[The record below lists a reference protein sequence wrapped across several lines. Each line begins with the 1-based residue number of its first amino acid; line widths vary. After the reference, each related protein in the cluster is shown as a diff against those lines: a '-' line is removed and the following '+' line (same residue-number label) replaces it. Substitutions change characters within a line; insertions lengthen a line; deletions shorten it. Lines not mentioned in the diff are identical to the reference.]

1 MKKILLLASS
11 FLLLFSISY
20 AAPGDTTWVQAQ
32 NRRLDNGN
40 GYGAYDTA
48 VAFPT
53 ANISYRKVL
62 MVFNLGEY
70 PCPAGTQYCHQ
81 WDYTVTHLLMT
92 PTDTFEIARMITP
105 YATSGSPRFPST
117 WNKDYV
123 FDVTD
128 YAPYMKG
135 NAVMRLFYS
144 GYSAGF
150 TANIKFAFIE
160 GTPERDVKS
169 IAKLW
174 RTSKNYGDAANPI
187 DNFITAKSLTA
198 PAGTQYAEMKVTI
211 TGHGA
216 DNNYCCEFDPH
227 TYHVK
232 LNNTEIDQFNIWKDD
247 CGFNQLSP
255 QGGTWIYDRANWC
268 PGESVRIISHKLT
281 GITAGSNYTTDIDFD
296 AYTAG
301 NTSYGSYT
309 VNGVV
314 VNYGA
319 FNHTKDASLDDI
331 ISPTIADDHF
341 RDNPF
346 CGNPIIKIA
355 NNGSTAITSMK
366 IKYGADGS
374 MTTFNWSGNMAPLT
388 SQQISLPEPW
398 ILRTLSGNTAS
409 KTFTAEILEVNGT
422 TDEDATNNKLESEF
436 VASPSW
442 PVKIVVKFVTNKNTE
457 NGWKI
462 YDMSGAV
469 VAQRNGTQIQTT
481 YMDTVNLGPSCYRF
495 VMEDAGCDGLSWW
508 ANSGQG
514 AGSVQIRN
522 ANASPSSPA
531 LKLANYFSGDFGC
544 GFTQYFTT
552 NWPTSVATVNGNEI
566 GMEVAPN
573 PAQDNIRISFN
584 GMNKVS
590 GNLSIIDQLGRRVYE
605 QKCTQQQETINISS
619 LANGTYFVVF
629 GGAGDAQLKTT
640 LVIAR

>member
-1 MKKILLLASS
+1 MKQIFLFASS
-11 FLLLFSISY
+11 LLLLFSSTY
-20 AAPGDTTWVQAQ
+20 AAPGDTTWVQAHD
-32 NRRLDNGN
+32 RRLDNGN

-48 VAFPT
+48 VVFPT
-53 ANISYRKVL
+53 VNKTYRKVF

-128 YAPYMKG
+128 YATYMKG

-160 GTPERDVKS
+160 GTPERDVKGIDS
-169 IAKLW
+169 FW

-198 PAGTQYAEMKVTI
+198 PAGTQAAEMKVTI

-216 DNNYCCEFDPH
+216 DNNYCCEFDVH
-227 TYHVK
+227 SYHVK
-232 LNNTEIDQFNIWKDD
+232 LNSTEIDQFSIWKND

-281 GITAGSNYTTDIDFD
+281 GITAGNNYTTDIDFD
-296 AYTAG
+296 PYTAG

-314 VNYGA
+314 VNYGG

-346 CGNPIIKIA
+346 CGNPVIKIA
-355 NNGSTAITSMK
+355 NNGSAAITSMK

-374 MTTFNWSGNMAPLT
+374 TTIFNWTGNMAPLT

-398 ILRTLSGNTAS
+398 VLRTLSGNIAT
-409 KTFTAEILEVNGT
+409 KTFTAEILEVNGA
-422 TDEDATNNKLESEF
+422 TDEDATNNKLESQF

-442 PVKIVVKFVTNKNTE
+442 PVKIAIKFLTNKTTE
-457 NGWKI
+457 NSWKI
-462 YDMSGAV
+462 YDLNGNV
-469 VAQRNGTQIQTT
+469 VAQRNGTSIQTT
-481 YMDTVNLGPSCYRF
+481 YNDTVTLGPSCYKL
-495 VMEDAGCDGLSWW
+495 VVEDAGCDGLSWW

-514 AGSVQIRN
+514 AGSMQIRS
-522 ANASPSSPA
+522 ATGGPA
-531 LKLANYFSGDFGC
+531 LKLTNYFSGDFGC

-552 NWPTSVATVNGNEI
+552 NWPTSVQSVNGQEV

-573 PAQDNIRISFN
+573 PAQNNIHITFN
-584 GMNKVS
+584 GLTKVT
-590 GNLSIIDQLGRRVYE
+590 GTLRIIDQMGRKVYE
-605 QKCTQQQETINISS
+605 QNCTKQQESINTSS
-619 LANGTYFVVF
+619 LANGTYFVVYN
-629 GGAGDAQLKTT
+629 GANEAQLKTT